1 MRGRSERKRT
11 IYTCGGSP
19 SGGGCFG
26 TVPHHRPP
34 QQRAQHPPP
43 PPPRLW
49 SEMLPPSS
57 DPAAVV
63 LISPCPSA
71 LLYHPLYPTGD
82 EGIHLTRILRAEP
95 FSPANV
101 AQAKR
106 SQPCRSEQGPPTI
119 PGRAGKHLP
128 QGGEQERAQSSDIFS
143 LDLTIEPVEE
153 SFPCTRACLYWCLL
167 WSEAAS
173 SPGAGLFF
181 FSHPQTFEGCKY
193 FVSIVP
199 RAY

>member
-82 EGIHLTRILRAEP
+82 EGIHLTRILGQSRSHQPMWPRLRGA
-95 FSPANV
+95 SPADQNRV
-101 AQAKR
+101 HLQFQAG
-106 SQPCRSEQGPPTI
+106 QENICPT
-119 PGRAGKHLP
+119 
-128 QGGEQERAQSSDIFS
+128 QERAQSSDIFS

-153 SFPCTRACLYWCLL
+153 SYPCTRACLYWCLL
-167 WSEAAS
+167 LSEAAT

-181 FSHPQTFEGCKY
+181 FFFFTPSTDF
-193 FVSIVP
+193 
-199 RAY
+199 